1 MSVCARDCLH
11 CPYPDCV
18 CDEMDYADYQ
28 AADRL
33 EREIIHPRTA
43 RQERIAAQQRAWYE
57 ANREHIAA
65 QQRAYYEANRERIAA
80 QQRAWYEANRE
91 RYNAYQRKYYHR
103 KREEAAPNGA

>member
-1 MSVCARDCLH
+1 MSVCDRDCLH

-43 RQERIAAQQRAWYE
+43 RQEHVAAQQRAWYE
-57 ANREHIAA
+57 ANRGAHRRSAA
-65 QQRAYYEANRERIAA
+65 GIPPGQ
-80 QQRAWYEANRE
+80 
-91 RYNAYQRKYYHR
+91 
-103 KREEAAPNGA
+103 PGAV